1 MPIFNRGDHAGCA
14 AIYISSARRAIDLAS
29 DDDAAVL
36 QRGLEEARCS
46 TSHSAK
52 AWALRN
58 AFDEIRQ
65 SRTRAST
72 PSRGDRNTSDSCGN
86 RLEAETVMKSVALR
100 AKAAIHVGVPLFNQG
115 DVTGCVCEY
124 TRCCKG
130 IVVQMRAASLDR
142 AGQDVCSDVCSS
154 VERALSSTTAQN
166 SQRDHAWQLRYAL
179 DKVIDASGG

>member
-14 AIYISSARRAIDLAS
+14 AIYTSAARRAIDLAS

-58 AFDEIRQ
+58 TFDEIRQ

-72 PSRGDRNTSDSCGN
+72 PSRGDRSTSDSCGN
-86 RLEAETVMKSVALR
+86 RREAETVMKSVARR
-100 AKAAIHVGVPLFNQG
+100 AKAAIHVGAPMFNQG
-115 DVTGCVCEY
+115 DVAGCVREY
-124 TRCCKG
+124 TMCCKG
-130 IVVQMRAASLDR
+130 IVVEMRAASLGR
-142 AGQDVCSDVCSS
+142 AGEDVCSNVK
-154 VERALSSTTAQN
+154 RALSSTTAQT
-166 SQRDHAWQLRYAL
+166 SQRDQAWQLRYAL
-179 DKVIDASGG
+179 DKVIDISGA